1 MTCWNRLLGCP
12 LTATK
17 QQQQAILKAYLDWH
31 SMAAHAKLY
40 YLPRSFLIRLLD
52 ELTDDELN
60 ELACDVSKNDLVD
73 ISLFPRGR
81 V

>member
-1 MTCWNRLLGCP
+1 
-12 LTATK
+12 
-17 QQQQAILKAYLDWH
+17 
-31 SMAAHAKLY
+31 MAAHAKLY

-73 ISLFPRGR
+73 ISCFFVEGFKHCINFRDRRNMVKNSTDAPQT
-81 V
+81 